1 MAQNLSSPAVI
12 EAKEPV
18 QMGETALKES
28 PLDSLAHQFAREY
41 RLSDQITGSPVLL
54 HLLQRQEKFLTQAY
68 QQMSGAA
75 VDDIT
80 PSYAAEWLLDNFF
93 LVQQAI
99 RQVRED
105 MPTGYYEQLPKLKNT
120 VWANY
125 PRIYALAREVIAY
138 SNCQLNIEEN
148 GDFVQAFQAD
158 GLCFTIGEL
167 SAFPTM
173 LRLRILASATRALA
187 RRVREKTPP

>member
-68 QQMSGAA
+68 QQMSGTA

-99 RQVRED
+99 RQVRGD

-125 PRIYALAREVIAY
+125 PRIYALAREAIGYGKSQINIAHTIHLIQTFQVGGVI
-138 SNCQLNIEEN
+138 
-148 GDFVQAFQAD
+148 
-158 GLCFTIGEL
+158 FTMGEL
-167 SAFPTM
+167 WAFPTM
-173 LRLRILASATRALA
+173 LRLGILDN
-187 RRVREKTPP
+187 